1 MKTIKNSI
9 VGVIVMTIACLL
21 LSVIIF
27 LSYDKMY
34 RYQVKDTSQV
44 SRYLGDINADF
55 QITWE
60 DVTALEQL
68 YLYEN
73 STCTAQDKKCA
84 DLNQDGA
91 VNREDTA
98 ILLLYMANSDSWTL
112 QGLEDYCHAYRNRQG

>member
-9 VGVIVMTIACLL
+9 IGVILMTLACLV
-21 LSVIIF
+21 LSVMIF

-34 RYQVKDTSQV
+34 RYQVKDASQI

-55 QITWE
+55 QISWE
-60 DVTALEQL
+60 DVTALEKL

-84 DLNQDGA
+84 DLNQDDT
-91 VNREDTA
+91 VNQEDTA
-98 ILLLYMANSDSWTL
+98 ILLLYMSNSDNWTL
-112 QGLEDYCHAYRNRQG
+112 QGLEAYCHAYRNGQG

>member
-1 MKTIKNSI
+1 MKTIKHSI
-9 VGVIVMTIACLL
+9 IGVIMMTAACLL

-27 LSYDKMY
+27 LSYDKVY
-34 RYQVKDTSQV
+34 RYQVKDASQV

-60 DVTALEQL
+60 DVTALEKL
-68 YLYEN
+68 YLYED

-98 ILLLYMANSDSWTL
+98 ILLLYMANSDNWTL
-112 QGLEDYCHAYRNRQG
+112 QGLEDYCQTYRNKQG

>member
-9 VGVIVMTIACLL
+9 IGVIMMTIACLL
-21 LSVIIF
+21 LSGMIF
-27 LSYDKMY
+27 LSYDRVY
-34 RYQVKDTSQV
+34 RYQVKDASKV

-60 DVTALEQL
+60 DVTALEKL
-68 YLYEN
+68 YLYED
-73 STCTAQDKKCA
+73 STCTEQDKHCA

-91 VNREDTA
+91 VNQEDTA

-112 QGLEDYCHAYRNRQG
+112 KGLESYCRTYQKR